1 MFEDW
6 ESIIRPHDIVAIEVY
21 VRGAFV
27 PPRFGGGTSPLRRH
41 RHLDRLMAARRP
53 RGPGGRLLLFLAAL
67 AAPHHA
73 HGQAVEGRVL
83 DTRSAMSLGA
93 ARVSV
98 LDGTAELASTLT
110 DSEGRFFLDWTGPRT
125 VTVYVES
132 LGYYTWVS
140 DPLEVGDEPL
150 AVEVAIRPQPF
161 LMDSIRVEVRRERRL
176 DAVGFYARERRLPGR
191 FLGRAWIERR
201 AGARFVGDLLHG
213 VPGPMIMPSWVGPDQ
228 IFMRVMPTV
237 QYPQGVCVPRVY
249 VDGVVMA
256 RGVGG
261 DGGP

>member
-1 MFEDW
+1 MVGAAPAP
-6 ESIIRPHDIVAIEVY
+6 IRGRA
-21 VRGAFV
+21 
-27 PPRFGGGTSPLRRH
+27 PRTAL
-41 RHLDRLMAARRP
+41 
-53 RGPGGRLLLFLAAL
+53 LAAAL
-67 AAPHHA
+67 LITSTGAPAEAA
-73 HGQAVEGRVL
+73 GQALRGRVV
-83 DTRSAMSLGA
+83 DTQVATSVVG

-98 LDGTAELASTLT
+98 LEGTAELASTLT
-110 DSEGRFFLDWTGPRT
+110 DSEGRFFLEWTGPRT

-191 FLGRAWIERR
+191 FLGRAWIGRR

-228 IFMRVMPTV
+228 ILHGVPGPMIMPSW
-237 QYPQGVCVPRVY
+237 
-249 VDGVVMA
+249 
-256 RGVGG
+256 VGPCG
-261 DGGP
+261 